1 MSNRLEQ
8 EFPKLAWQPR
18 PPIGPGG
25 VPPEAMRECLER
37 GRQLR
42 NQALRYSLRAGRAA
56 VARDVATLVAVIRC
70 GAQALARRRHAR
82 DYRAGSAHG
91 A

>member
-8 EFPKLAWQPR
+8 EFPEVAWR
-18 PPIGPGG
+18 AMPPVGPGG
-25 VPPEAMRECLER
+25 VPAEVMRECLER

-42 NQALRYSLRAGRAA
+42 NQAMRNGLRTGG
-56 VARDVATLVAVIRC
+56 TAVIR
-70 GAQALARRRHAR
+70 GIGVLMALIRCPVHPLVRRRHEPGCW
-82 DYRAGSAHG
+82 AGSAHG

>member
-8 EFPKLAWQPR
+8 EFPNLAWEPM
-18 PPIGPGG
+18 PPIGSGG
-25 VPPEAMRECLER
+25 VSPEAMRECLER

-42 NQALRYSLRAGRAA
+42 NQALRSSLRAGRPAM
-56 VARDVATLVAVIRC
+56 ARGVVLLMALIRS
-70 GAQALARRRHAR
+70 GTQAIARRRHAR
-82 DYRAGSAHG
+82 DCRAGSAHG